1 MLKKAHCMRIGEVQ
15 YHKGVD
21 QMLIAVDHGNKQ
33 IKTVH
38 GQPFTSGL
46 RESLTQPLG
55 DMVIQ
60 YGKMCIRDSL

>member
-1 MLKKAHCMRIGEVQ
+1 
-15 YHKGVD
+15 
-21 QMLIAVDHGNKQ
+21 MLIAVDHGNKQ

-60 YGKMCIRDSL
+60 YGRRYYSLLDERIAYAGPKLHHDRW

>member
-1 MLKKAHCMRIGEVQ
+1 
-15 YHKGVD
+15 
-21 QMLIAVDHGNKQ
+21 MLIAVDHGNKQ

-60 YGKMCIRDSL
+60 YGGRYYSLLD